1 MKRSRTSRTMMITS
15 TMALTIALGGGWFAH
30 TTASADPAAG
40 TSAQKK
46 NASPATNS
54 HTSKSSKSIN
64 ANKGAGHGR
73 YTDELVSALGVTA
86 DELKEAR
93 KAGSTIAEIAASN
106 QVDVQTVIDKLVAA
120 GKSELQQQLTDG
132 NITQSQYDQRVAGLN
147 ERVTDLVNGVLP
159 EARQGSRGKRGE
171 ASGTESDSGSS
182 DESTSTNSTD
192 QA

>member
-15 TMALTIALGGGWFAH
+15 TMALTIALGGGWFAN

-46 NASPATNS
+46 NASPTTNS

-73 YTDELVSALGVTA
+73 YTDELVSALGVTV
-86 DELKEAR
+86 DKLKEAR

-106 QVDVQTVIDKLVAA
+106 NVDVQTVIDKLVAA
-120 GKSELQQQLTDG
+120 GKSELQQLSDG
-132 NITQSQYDQRVAGLN
+132 NITQTQYDKRIAGLN

-182 DESTSTNSTD
+182 VESTSTNSTD
-192 QA
+192 PA

>member
-15 TMALTIALGGGWFAH
+15 TMALTIALGGGWFAN

-46 NASPATNS
+46 NASPTTNS
-54 HTSKSSKSIN
+54 HTSKSKSIN

-106 QVDVQTVIDKLVAA
+106 NVDVQTVIDKLVAA
-120 GKSELQQQLTDG
+120 GKIELQQLLSDG
-132 NITQSQYDQRVAGLN
+132 NITQTQYDKRIAGLN